1 MVSEFGQHSS
11 APSKCQGAC
20 ATDLGPSPFR
30 SDAEMAKL
38 WTGQQETE
46 GIVSETL
53 GKL

>member
-1 MVSEFGQHSS
+1 MVSEFGQHGS

-20 ATDLGPSPFR
+20 ATDLWPSTFR

-38 WTGQQETE
+38 WTGQQKTE
-46 GIVSETL
+46 DIVSETL